1 MDIPFGVFMYADIIR
16 YIQSY
21 SFMVALAW
29 MLRNRHMIGGLITNQ
44 MAEYELSALWAIVLD
59 GFHMHQLQIYV

>member
-1 MDIPFGVFMYADIIR
+1 
-16 YIQSY
+16 
-21 SFMVALAW
+21 
-29 MLRNRHMIGGLITNQ
+29 MIGGLITNQ